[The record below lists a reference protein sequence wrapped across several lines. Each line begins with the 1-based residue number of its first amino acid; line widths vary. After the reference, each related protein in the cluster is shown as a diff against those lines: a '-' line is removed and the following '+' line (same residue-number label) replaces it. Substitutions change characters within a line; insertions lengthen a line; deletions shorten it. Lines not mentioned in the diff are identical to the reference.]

1 MKQEQT
7 WGKYVLTSQVQT
19 PEAHQRQSTTQ
30 AVRFMNLKEGCTL
43 EIHIWELYR
52 DGNQCQKNGSK
63 GRRRNIRIL
72 IFKDQKDEEELV
84 KKNEKGGAD
93 INDRREAKTLLQLL
107 PFNFVHGFFRVTAVS
122 PRSKGGHSLLR
133 SCSSHANVLLNSCWA
148 PNTSAHH

>member
-63 GRRRNIRIL
+63 GRRRNIIL
-72 IFKDQKDEEELV
+72 IFKDQKEEEELV

-93 INDRREAKTLLQLL
+93 INDSRKAETFLQLL
-107 PFNFVHGFFRVTAVS
+107 ILSMDSSGSRLFLQGLREVIHFCAV
-122 PRSKGGHSLLR
+122 
-133 SCSSHANVLLNSCWA
+133 VLLMRMSY
-148 PNTSAHH
+148 